1 MGFLDNYEDVNA
13 RIKRFRSEFP
23 SGRLIAF
30 IEDIDLNK
38 GTVLIR
44 AEAYREYEDAVPS
57 AVDYAY
63 GNVATLTNNMKKW
76 LIEDTVTSAYGRVI
90 GLLTP
95 SLEHNA
101 RPTVQDMQK
110 VENLPADPD
119 PWSTK
124 AAIEDMPT
132 MATAVQEIG
141 TQLGGELVQEAPQCS
156 HGHRVWRQ
164 QTEEK
169 IKAGEKNWGGYMCV
183 EKVRA
188 KQCAPYWYVLASD
201 GKWKP
206 QV

>member
-23 SGRLIAF
+23 SGRLIAY
-30 IEDIDLNK
+30 IEDIDILK
-38 GTVLIR
+38 GTVLVK

-57 AVDYAY
+57 AVDYAF

-95 SLEHNA
+95 SEHA

-110 VENLPADPD
+110 VENLPADSD

-124 AAIEDMPT
+124 ASIEDMAT
-132 MATAVQEIG
+132 MASSILEIG
-141 TQLGGELVQEAPQCS
+141 TKLGGELIAESPQCS
-156 HGHRVWRQ
+156 HGHMVWAEGTAKTTGKPWAAYKC
-164 QTEEK
+164 TER
-169 IKAGEKNWGGYMCV
+169 
-183 EKVRA
+183 VRA
-188 KQCAPYWYVLASD
+188 NQCTPRWYVLTSE

>member
-13 RIKRFRSEFP
+13 RIKRFRAEYP
-23 SGRLIAF
+23 TGRLIAY
-30 IEDIDLNK
+30 IEDIDVLK
-38 GTVLIR
+38 GTVLVK

-57 AVDYAY
+57 AVDYAF

-95 SLEHNA
+95 SEGG
-101 RPTVQDMQK
+101 RPTRQDMEK
-110 VENLPADPD
+110 VETLPTDPD
-119 PWSTK
+119 PWSKK

-132 MATAVQEIG
+132 MASAIGEIE
-141 TQLGGELVQEAPQCS
+141 QSLGGALVAEPPRCS
-156 HGHRVWRQ
+156 HGTMVWAEG
-164 QTEEK
+164 TA
-169 IKAGEKNWGGYMCV
+169 KATGKPWAAYKCTEKN
-183 EKVRA
+183 RA
-188 KQCAPYWYVLASD
+188 SQCNPYWHVLGSD

>member
-13 RIKRFRSEFP
+13 RIKRFRTEFP
-23 SGRLIAF
+23 SGRLVAY
-30 IEDIDLNK
+30 IEDIDIIK
-38 GTVLIR
+38 GTVLVK

-57 AVDYAY
+57 AVDYAF

-95 SLEHNA
+95 SEHA

-132 MATAVQEIG
+132 MATAVADIG
-141 TQLGGELVQEAPQCS
+141 AQLGGELVHEAPQCS

-169 IKAGEKNWGGYMCV
+169 ILAGEKNWGGFMCV

-188 KQCAPYWYVLASD
+188 KQCAPYWYVLRSN
-201 GKWKP
+201 GKWEP

>member
-13 RIKRFRSEFP
+13 RIKRFRTEFP
-23 SGRLIAF
+23 SGRLVAY
-30 IEDIDLNK
+30 IEDIDIIK
-38 GTVLIR
+38 GTVLVK

-57 AVDYAY
+57 AVDYAF

-95 SLEHNA
+95 SEHA

-124 AAIEDMPT
+124 AFAMENIPT
-132 MATAVQEIG
+132 MGEAVQEIG
-141 TQLGGELVQEAPQCS
+141 AQLGGELVKEAPQCS
-156 HGHRVWRQ
+156 HGHMVWKQ
-164 QTEEK
+164 SHDGAPK
-169 IKAGEKNWGGYMCV
+169 SWGGYFCT
-183 EKVRA
+183 ERTKA
-188 KQCAPYWYVLASD
+188 TQCTPRWYVLRST
-201 GKWKP
+201 GKWES

>member
-30 IEDIDLNK
+30 IEDIDIIK
-38 GTVLIR
+38 GTILVK
-44 AEAYREYEDAVPS
+44 AEAYREYEDTVPS
-57 AVDYAY
+57 AVDYAF
-63 GNVATLTNNMKKW
+63 GNVSTYPNNMKKW
-76 LIEDTVTSAYGRVI
+76 FIEDTITSAYGRVI

-95 SLEHNA
+95 SLEHSS

-110 VENLPADPD
+110 VETLPADPD

-132 MATAVQEIG
+132 MATAVADIS
-141 TQLGGELVQEAPQCS
+141 TQLGGELVKEAPQCS
-156 HGHRVWRQ
+156 HGHMVWKQ
-164 QTEEK
+164 AHEG
-169 IKAGEKNWGGYMCV
+169 APKNWGGYFCT
-183 EKVRA
+183 ERTKA
-188 KQCAPYWYVLASD
+188 TQCTPNWYVLRST
-201 GKWKP
+201 GKWEP